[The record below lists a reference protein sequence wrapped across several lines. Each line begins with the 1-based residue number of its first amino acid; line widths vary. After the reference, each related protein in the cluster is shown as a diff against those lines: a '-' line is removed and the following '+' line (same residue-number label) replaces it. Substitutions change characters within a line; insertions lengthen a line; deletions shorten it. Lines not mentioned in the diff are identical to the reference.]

1 MASALRWMR
10 VGGIGV
16 VVEVLLRVCVR
27 FKFIFGGFWIII
39 VVKVCWS
46 GFEGGLLGLPGF
58 WREWVVWVNIW
69 FCRF

>member
-1 MASALRWMR
+1 MRGLGDRRWF
-10 VGGIGV
+10 GY

-46 GFEGGLLGLPGF
+46 GFEGGLLGAA
-58 WREWVVWVNIW
+58 WVLEESGVYV
-69 FCRF
+69 